1 MPVVLV
7 VDDSQ
12 VDQRRVGG
20 LLPKDLD
27 WLVEYADNG
36 REAIDAMA
44 LSVPDVVITDM
55 MMPEMDG
62 IELVNRIRVDFPEV
76 PVILITAHGSEQLA
90 VEALEQ
96 GATSYVPKDQMQT
109 KLRETVEQV
118 LALAH
123 ADRTYSRLIE
133 CLARTQY
140 HFTLDNDPTLIPPL
154 VDLVQQMLA
163 GMRCCNASGRMH
175 AGIALEEALLNA
187 MLHGNLEMDTQQV
200 CDARGQLRQGHRSEF
215 VEQRRIEPPYCKRLI
230 HAHVDIAPRQA
241 IFTVRDEGR
250 GFDTALVPEAHDP
263 LAVNRP
269 NGRGLVLIKN
279 FMEDVRFSATGNEV
293 TMTMRCAGDRCLD
306 EGSA

>member
-27 WLVEYADNG
+27 WLVEYANNG
-36 REAIDAMA
+36 REAIEYME

-62 IELVNRIRVDFPEV
+62 IELVSRIRVEFPEV

-96 GATSYVPKDQMQT
+96 GATSYVPKDQMST

-118 LALAH
+118 LALAR

-140 HFTLDNDPTLIPPL
+140 EFSLDNDPTLIPPL

-163 GMRCCNASGRMH
+163 GMRCCNASGACM
-175 AGIALEEALLNA
+175 
-187 MLHGNLEMDTQQV
+187 
-200 CDARGQLRQGHRSEF
+200 RGSRW
-215 VEQRRIEPPYCKRLI
+215 KRLY
-230 HAHVDIAPRQA
+230 
-241 IFTVRDEGR
+241 
-250 GFDTALVPEAHDP
+250 
-263 LAVNRP
+263 
-269 NGRGLVLIKN
+269 
-279 FMEDVRFSATGNEV
+279 
-293 TMTMRCAGDRCLD
+293 
-306 EGSA
+306 